1 MGAEVQEQKQDIT
14 SGFSTQIKMKEN
26 DDLNSIISVEV
37 LGQGQILIFSEYVFN
52 KMSYKN
58 QELPEGLRP

>member
-1 MGAEVQEQKQDIT
+1 MR
-14 SGFSTQIKMKEN
+14 EN
-26 DDLNSIISVEV
+26 DDLNSIISVEA
-37 LGQGQILIFSEYVFN
+37 LGHGQILIFSEYVFN

>member
-1 MGAEVQEQKQDIT
+1 MR
-14 SGFSTQIKMKEN
+14 MREN
-26 DDLNSIISVEV
+26 DDLNSIVSVAV
-37 LGQGQILIFSEYVFN
+37 LGQGLILIFAEYVFN

>member
-1 MGAEVQEQKQDIT
+1 MR
-14 SGFSTQIKMKEN
+14 MREN
-26 DDLNSIISVEV
+26 DDLNSIVSVEV
-37 LGQGQILIFSEYVFN
+37 LAQGHILIFSEYVFN